1 MNIFDKINRNQISNL
16 IEPLH
21 KIPHNMCDLDF
32 NERKNYLKK
41 IEDYVKNIEQLIL
54 DVPPK
59 EKQKTD
65 LNILNFG
72 IPVFQLAYY
81 GFSVKNIIEDYVS
94 IYKNSFE
101 HYINSINRTYKAESF
116 YNKSYKKI
124 LFFSTRLCTNSSV
137 YKSTR
142 GFIDKLSRVTDFHID
157 LMTLLPI
164 EDSTKNCFENCKN
177 VFQIENIKKNIE
189 KIGSGRYDMII
200 YPDMN
205 MDPRSSCI
213 GMFRLAPV
221 QITTFGHSET
231 SGIAD
236 YFLTSKYYE
245 IEPENNY
252 TEKAICFDSL
262 CLDYE
267 TIKLENFISH
277 FKSRQHF
284 QIHKDS
290 NVYFCNSSF
299 FKFGK
304 EMFDIFRK
312 ILDKDKKAVII
323 LTKMNNSEVDYV
335 FYIAM
340 EKYLGLE
347 YTNRIKFFSR
357 LNILENMNLLYL
369 SDVFIESYPFGNM
382 NSTLECFAAGLPVI
396 TMPTNKINGRFT
408 YGYYKKMGLDKEYC
422 ANNVEEYVEKAVSVA
437 CSKDKSKRQELLE
450 KSKILF
456 EEEKSSKDWENF
468 IREVCK

>member
-1 MNIFDKINRNQISNL
+1 MSVFNKINRNQISNL

-21 KIPHNMCDLDF
+21 NIPHNIFDLDL
-32 NERKNYLKK
+32 NERISHLKK
-41 IEDYVKNIEQLIL
+41 IEEYTKKVENLIL
-54 DVPPK
+54 DVPLK

-65 LNILNFG
+65 LNLLNIGF
-72 IPVFQLAYY
+72 PVFQLAYY
-81 GFSVKNIIEDYVS
+81 GFSVKNIIQNYVS

-101 HYINSINRTYKAESF
+101 HYIDFTNKTYNAENF

-137 YKSTR
+137 FKSTR
-142 GFIDKLSRVTDFHID
+142 GLIEGLSKVPDFHVD
-157 LMTLLPI
+157 VMTLLPV
-164 EDSTKNCFENCKN
+164 EDGAKNCFTNCKN
-177 VFQIENIKKNIE
+177 VFQIEDIKRNIE
-189 KIGSGRYDMII
+189 KIGSGRYDVVI

-231 SGIAD
+231 SGTAD

-245 IEPENNY
+245 VEPENNY
-252 TEKAICFDSL
+252 TEKPICFDSL
-262 CLDYE
+262 SLVYE
-267 TIKLENFISH
+267 EIKLEKFISH
-277 FKSRQHF
+277 FKSKQHF

-304 EMFDIFRK
+304 EMFDIFRR

-323 LTKMNNSEVDYV
+323 LTKMNNEIDDIFYV
-335 FYIAM
+335 AM
-340 EKYLGLE
+340 EKNLGLE
-347 YTNRIKFFSR
+347 YTNRIKFSSR
-357 LNILENMNLLYL
+357 LNILENMNLLYI

-382 NSTLECFAAGLPVI
+382 NSTLECFAAGLPVVS
-396 TMPTNKINGRFT
+396 MPTNKINGRFT
-408 YGYYKKMGLDKEYC
+408 CGYYKKMGLEKEYC
-422 ANNVEEYVEKAVSVA
+422 VKNIDEYVEKAVSIA
-437 CSKDKSKRQELLE
+437 CLKDKNKRNELIE
-450 KSKILF
+450 NSKILF
-456 EEEKSSKDWENF
+456 EEKKSVEDWEKF